1 MVLVCIKVIFV
12 KLRLMWR
19 LWNLD
24 VLKIKER
31 YVWNVGIY
39 ILMVL
44 FVES

>member
-24 VLKIKER
+24 VLIIKER